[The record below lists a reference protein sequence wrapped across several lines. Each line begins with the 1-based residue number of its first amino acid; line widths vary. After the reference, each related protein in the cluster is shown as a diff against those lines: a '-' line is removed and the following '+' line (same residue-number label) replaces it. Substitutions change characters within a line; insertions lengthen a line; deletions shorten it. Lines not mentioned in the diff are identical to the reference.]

1 MKGRKVSNSEG
12 TETTGDWKEHW
23 RDAGDRMREMREEN
37 VGLAERDGK
46 AVSQSCQGLLALLMS
61 SGGERRQTQ
70 PTLRLATSASDIILS
85 EKARSFRSCRFW
97 LTSLAF
103 AVCVLAPIRLASA
116 SLLAVSQGFT
126 PLFYLPGCARD
137 FH

>member
-1 MKGRKVSNSEG
+1 MSNSEG

-46 AVSQSCQGLLALLMS
+46 AVSQSCQGLSALLMS
-61 SGGERRQTQ
+61 SGGECRQTQ

-85 EKARSFRSCRFW
+85 EKAKHSSEIIQIMPLLADVSGVRRVCVGTYPLSLRFTLSCVTT
-97 LTSLAF
+97 LYTSLLSPWM
-103 AVCVLAPIRLASA
+103 CS
-116 SLLAVSQGFT
+116 
-126 PLFYLPGCARD
+126 
-137 FH
+137 